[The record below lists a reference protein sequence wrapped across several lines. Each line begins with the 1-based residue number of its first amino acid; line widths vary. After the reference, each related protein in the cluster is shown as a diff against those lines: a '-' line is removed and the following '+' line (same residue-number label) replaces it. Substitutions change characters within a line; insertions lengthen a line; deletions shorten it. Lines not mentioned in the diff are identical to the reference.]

1 MPCYTVRTM
10 CVKFRAAHADVLEE
24 ALRSLGWTFTRL
36 AGGYLVDCDHSAW
49 SMRLDLDAGT
59 AELQPEQQPRLN
71 ELKRAY
77 AAAAL
82 GRVAEVNRWR
92 ITTQPGQGQSLKGAL
107 AKGGVL

>member
-10 CVKFRAAHADVLEE
+10 SVEFRAAHADVLEE

-36 AGGYLVDCDHSAW
+36 ARGYLVDCDRSAW
-49 SMRLDLDAGT
+49 SMRLNLDVGT
-59 AELQPEQQPRLN
+59 AELRPDQQPRLN

-82 GRVAEVNRWR
+82 GRVAAANRWK
-92 ITTQPGQGQSLKGAL
+92 ITSQPGQPLRGVL